1 MEFKMKLTDE
11 QKAILNGRDGEV
23 MAKVMETVVMYGDIF
38 GAESWCPSRMQTAIW
53 SRASGFLS

>member
-23 MAKVMETVVMYGDIF
+23 MAKVMET
-38 GAESWCPSRMQTAIW
+38 AIW